1 MHKSSENL
9 RVKLSKNRI
18 FLENSNTVQN
28 GLKVAGKSLKV
39 FGNLRKLSENFEI
52 FEKLWKRFETVFP
65 ELLNYLSFRKIFGSV
80 WKSSKFSENFWNGF
94 KLFFRSLYDFVTLS
108 ESFRKSSEVLGNHRS
123 WSELFGNIRRS
134 WKVSE
139 LNLGSSQKDPCTTV
153 ARK

>member
-80 WKSSKFSENFWNGF
+80 WKSSKFSENF
-94 KLFFRSLYDFVTLS
+94 
-108 ESFRKSSEVLGNHRS
+108 
-123 WSELFGNIRRS
+123 
-134 WKVSE
+134 
-139 LNLGSSQKDPCTTV
+139 
-153 ARK
+153 